1 MGSAIAEMVVAR
13 PSDGRV
19 AVGTFGRSMFV
30 GDPLPGIVGNQ
41 EVEDKAGDYSL
52 FPNPARDYAFLQAEN
67 PVAGLVAIQL
77 YDTAG
82 RLIRNWNAPNEL
94 ARLDLGGLAGGVYSC
109 VWQYRE
115 GSGQIKQKAKKLL
128 VLGD

>member
-1 MGSAIAEMVVAR
+1 TVWEQEAYETMGSAIAEMVVAR

-52 FPNPARDYAFLQAEN
+52 FPNPAR
-67 PVAGLVAIQL
+67 
-77 YDTAG
+77 
-82 RLIRNWNAPNEL
+82 
-94 ARLDLGGLAGGVYSC
+94 
-109 VWQYRE
+109 
-115 GSGQIKQKAKKLL
+115 
-128 VLGD
+128 